1 MSESASAQT
10 VESGFTYRRLIGR
23 YAGDRPGP
31 LLLCVAGLHG
41 NEPAGVTALEHVM
54 DLIRRRRPRMR
65 GDLVGLAGNLGALE
79 CGRRF
84 IDEDLNR
91 MWQRA
96 RVDAVLARTR
106 PVAGGNPVPDSA
118 APDPAPAAPLGTA
131 ELREQRE
138 LLEVLD
144 RELDE
149 ARGDVF
155 VLDLHTTSAESAPFA
170 TLGDTRAN
178 REFALMLPLPV
189 VLGLEEQ
196 IDGAM
201 LEHLDQ
207 RGFVGIGIEGGEH
220 EAKASVQAHE
230 DSLWIALAALDMVAA
245 ADIPDLAHRRARL
258 AHASQGL
265 PRALEVRYRH
275 DIRPEDTFKMVPGFR
290 NFERVE
296 AGQVVGASRSGP
308 VEAPESGRIFLPLYQ
323 ELGNDGF
330 FIVHDVNPAW
340 LRVSAVLRGLGVDHL
355 APFIPGVKRHPERA
369 GALVLR
375 LEPSRI
381 LIGMLHLLGFRK
393 RVEADRVLMIRRA
406 EHSPHAPVEHVDRY
420 SPPRGD

>member
-1 MSESASAQT
+1 MTTSESASAQT

-23 YAGDRPGP
+23 YAGERPGP
-31 LLLCVAGLHG
+31 LLLCIAGLHG
-41 NEPAGVTALEHVM
+41 NEPAGVTALERVM
-54 DLIRRRRPRMR
+54 ENILRSRPRLR
-65 GDLVGLAGNLGALE
+65 GDLVALAGNLAALE

-91 MWQRA
+91 VWQRA
-96 RVDAVLARTR
+96 RVHTVLARSYR
-106 PVAGGNPVPDSA
+106 DAGGDSG
-118 APDPAPAAPLGTA
+118 PGSTPTDPADALAVGTA
-131 ELREQRE
+131 ELREQRQ
-138 LLEVLD
+138 LLEVLGT
-144 RELDE
+144 ELDA

-178 REFALMLPLPV
+178 REFALKLPLPV

-220 EAKASVQAHE
+220 GARASVQAHE
-230 DSLWIALAALDMVAA
+230 DALWIALTALDMISA
-245 ADIPDLAHRRARL
+245 ADVPQLARRRARL
-258 AHASQGL
+258 AHAGQGL

-275 DIRPEDTFKMVPGFR
+275 DIQPEDTFKMVPGFR
-290 NFERVE
+290 NFERVHE
-296 AGQVVGASRSGP
+296 GQIVGSSRSGP
-308 VEAPESGRIFLPLYQ
+308 VHAPESGRIFLPLYQ

-330 FIVHDVNPAW
+330 FIVHDVNPGW
-340 LRVSAVLRGLGVDHL
+340 LRVSALLRGLGVDHL

-369 GALVLR
+369 DALVLG
-375 LEPSRI
+375 PKPKRI

-393 RVEADRVLMIRRA
+393 RIEGGQVLMIRRA
-406 EHSPHAPVEHVDRY
+406 EHEPHAAAGEDPASPV
-420 SPPRGD
+420 